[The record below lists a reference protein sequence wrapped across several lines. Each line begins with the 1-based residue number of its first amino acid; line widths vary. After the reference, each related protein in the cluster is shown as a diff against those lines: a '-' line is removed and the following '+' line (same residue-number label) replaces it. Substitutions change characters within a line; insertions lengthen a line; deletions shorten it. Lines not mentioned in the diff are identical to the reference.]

1 MSSSRS
7 AVSGRRSREKAVS
20 LGNSQHL
27 RKILSTWQKMKKNV
41 ALVLSSGGARGFA
54 HIGVINTLEQAGY
67 KITSIAGTSM
77 GAVVGG
83 IYATGQL
90 KVFEDFAR
98 SLSLKEVWK
107 LTDLAFSKNGLV
119 KGNRIIKK
127 MKEIVP
133 DRNIEDLP
141 IPYCAVA
148 TDIVSGTEKI
158 FTRGSMYDAI
168 RASISIPTFFQP
180 FRIGD
185 GFYVDGGL
193 LNPVPIHHIQRKDK
207 DLLVIVDVN
216 AVVPFEI
223 TRIPPPIPKEHQ
235 HYKYFKLF
243 HSLFSE
249 TVPKNKADQ
258 IGLFALTNKSLG
270 LMVHRISR
278 LTIEKYPPDLL
289 ISVSRDMFGTYDFYK
304 AKEIIEEGAMAA
316 KNAIADYNKEN

>member
-1 MSSSRS
+1 
-7 AVSGRRSREKAVS
+7 
-20 LGNSQHL
+20 
-27 RKILSTWQKMKKNV
+27 MKKNV

-54 HIGVINTLEQAGY
+54 HIGVINTLEQAGF

-90 KVFEDFAR
+90 RVFEDFAR
-98 SLSLKEVWK
+98 SLNLKEVWR

-148 TDIVSGTEKI
+148 TDIVSGTEKV
-158 FTRGSMYDAI
+158 FYSGSLYDAI
-168 RASISIPTFFQP
+168 RASISIPTFFEP
-180 FRIGD
+180 FRIGENY
-185 GFYVDGGL
+185 YVDGGL
-193 LNPVPIHHIQRKDK
+193 LNPVPVHHIQRKDK

-216 AVVPFEI
+216 AIVPYERA
-223 TRIPPPIPKEHQ
+223 RISPPIQQEHQ

-249 TVPKNKADQ
+249 SVPENKADR

-278 LTIEKYPPDLL
+278 LTIEGYPYDLL

-304 AKEIIEEGAMAA
+304 ASEIIEEGALAA
-316 KNAIADYNKEN
+316 KKALEEYNKENC